1 MHMLMM
7 TSLGLALLA
16 GFWFVGCMLNQR
28 AGRAVINGPRVFLLV
43 WAAASFYNGYI
54 GVTQAGYS
62 VQAELLV
69 HLVVF
74 GLPAAIAVWLM
85 VRKPT

>member
-7 TSLGLALLA
+7 TVLGLAVLA
-16 GFWFVGCMLNQR
+16 AFWFIGRLLNAR
-28 AGRAVINGPRVFLLV
+28 AGRMVVNGPRLFLPV
-43 WAAASFYNGYI
+43 WAAVSFYNGYI
-54 GVTQAGYS
+54 GVTKAGYS

-74 GLPAAIAVWLM
+74 GLPAVAAVVLM
-85 VRKPT
+85 FRKL

>member
-16 GFWFVGCMLNQR
+16 IFWFVGRMLHRR
-28 AGRAVINGPRVFLLV
+28 ARRQVVNGPRLFLPV
-43 WAAASFYNGYI
+43 WAAVSFYNGYV

-62 VQAELLV
+62 VRAELLV
-69 HLVVF
+69 HVVVF
-74 GLPAAIAVWLM
+74 GLPAAIAIWLIL
-85 VRKPT
+85 RKA

>member
-16 GFWFVGCMLNQR
+16 AFWFVGRMLNGR
-28 AGRAVINGPRVFLLV
+28 AGRAVINGPRVFLFV
-43 WAAASFYNGYI
+43 WAAVSFYNGYI

-69 HLVVF
+69 HVVVF

-85 VRKPT
+85 LKKA

>member
-7 TSLGLALLA
+7 TVLGFAVLAALWGIA
-16 GFWFVGCMLNQR
+16 RFVNR
-28 AGRAVINGPRVFLLV
+28 HAGRMMLNGPRVFLLV
-43 WAAASFYNGYI
+43 WAAVSVWNGYV
-54 GVTQAGYS
+54 GVTKAGYS

-74 GLPAAIAVWLM
+74 GLPAAAAVWLM
-85 VRKPT
+85 LRKA

>member
-16 GFWFVGCMLNQR
+16 AFWFAGRLLNAR
-28 AGRAVINGPRVFLLV
+28 AGRRVINGPRAFLLV
-43 WAAASFYNGYI
+43 WAAVSFYNGYV
-54 GVTQAGYS
+54 GVTKAGYS

-74 GLPAAIAVWLM
+74 GLPAAVAVVLM
-85 VRKPT
+85 VRGR

>member
-16 GFWFVGCMLNQR
+16 VFWFIGRLLNRR
-28 AGRAVINGPRVFLLV
+28 AGRQVVNGPRLFLPV
-43 WAAASFYNGYI
+43 WLAVSFYNGYI
-54 GVTQAGYS
+54 GVTKAGYS

-69 HLVVF
+69 HVVVF

-85 VRKPT
+85 WRRA

>member
-1 MHMLMM
+1 MHMLKM
-7 TSLGLALLA
+7 TALGFAVLAALWLIA
-16 GFWFVGCMLNQR
+16 HLVNRR
-28 AGRAVINGPRVFLLV
+28 AARPVLNGPRVFLPV
-43 WAAASFYNGYI
+43 WAAVSFYNGYV

-74 GLPAAIAVWLM
+74 GLPAAVAVWLM
-85 VRKPT
+85 LRKA

>member
-7 TSLGLALLA
+7 TILGLVLLA
-16 GFWFVGCMLNQR
+16 TFWFAGRLLNAR
-28 AGRAVINGPRVFLLV
+28 AGRAVINAPRLFLLV
-43 WAAASFYNGYI
+43 WAAASFYNGYV
-54 GVTQAGYS
+54 GVTKAGYS

-69 HLVVF
+69 HVVVF

-85 VRKPT
+85 LTKRA

>member
-7 TSLGLALLA
+7 TTLGLVLLA
-16 GFWFVGCMLNQR
+16 AFWFVGRVLNAR
-28 AGRAVINGPRVFLLV
+28 AGRVMINGPRVFLPV
-43 WAAASFYNGYI
+43 WAAASFYNGYV
-54 GVTQAGYS
+54 GVTKAGYS

-69 HLVVF
+69 HVVVF

-85 VRKPT
+85 WKKA

>member
-7 TSLGLALLA
+7 TVLGFIVLAVLWGGA
-16 GFWFVGCMLNQR
+16 RFINAR
-28 AGRAVINGPRVFLLV
+28 AGRTVVNGARLFLPV
-43 WAAASFYNGYI
+43 WAAVSFYNGYI
-54 GVTQAGYS
+54 GVTRAGYS

-74 GLPAAIAVWLM
+74 GLPAAVAVWLIW
-85 VRKPT
+85 RGR

>member
-16 GFWFVGCMLNQR
+16 AFWFIGRLLNRR
-28 AGRAVINGPRVFLLV
+28 AGRQVVNGPRLFLPV
-43 WAAASFYNGYI
+43 WLAVSFYNGYI
-54 GVTQAGYS
+54 GVTKAGYS

-69 HLVVF
+69 HVVVF
-74 GLPAAIAVWLM
+74 GLPAAIAVFLM
-85 VRKPT
+85 IRKI

>member
-16 GFWFVGCMLNQR
+16 VFWFIGRLLNRR
-28 AGRAVINGPRVFLLV
+28 AGRQVVNGPRLFLPV
-43 WAAASFYNGYI
+43 WLAVSFYNGYI
-54 GVTQAGYS
+54 GVTKAGYS

-69 HLVVF
+69 HVVVF
-74 GLPAAIAVWLM
+74 GLPAAIAGWLM
-85 VRKPT
+85 WRGR

>member
-7 TSLGLALLA
+7 TTLGLVLLA
-16 GFWFVGCMLNQR
+16 AFWFIGRLLNRR
-28 AGRAVINGPRVFLLV
+28 AGRAVINAPRVFLLV
-43 WAAASFYNGYI
+43 WATASFYNGYV
-54 GVTQAGYS
+54 GVTKAGYS

-69 HLVVF
+69 HMVVF

-85 VRKPT
+85 WKKL

>member
-7 TSLGLALLA
+7 TVLGLALLA
-16 GFWFVGCMLNQR
+16 AFWFAGRLLNAR
-28 AGRAVINGPRVFLLV
+28 AGRAVINGPRIFLLV
-43 WAAASFYNGYI
+43 WAAVSVYNGYI
-54 GVTQAGYS
+54 GVTKAGYS

-74 GLPAAIAVWLM
+74 GLPAATAVFLM
-85 VRKPT
+85 IRKL

>member
-7 TSLGLALLA
+7 TTIGLALLA
-16 GFWFVGCMLNQR
+16 AFWFVGRMLNAR

-43 WAAASFYNGYI
+43 WAAVSFYSGYI

-69 HLVVF
+69 HVVVF

-85 VRKPT
+85 LKQPA

>member
-7 TSLGLALLA
+7 TALGLAVLA
-16 GFWFVGCMLNQR
+16 AFWFIGRLLNAR
-28 AGRAVINGPRVFLLV
+28 AGRMVVNGPRLFLAV
-43 WAAASFYNGYI
+43 WAAVSFYNGYI
-54 GVTQAGYS
+54 GVTKAGYS

-74 GLPAAIAVWLM
+74 GLPAVAAVVLM
-85 VRKPT
+85 FRKL

>member
-16 GFWFVGCMLNQR
+16 IFWFVGRMLNRR
-28 AGRAVINGPRVFLLV
+28 AGRTVVNGPRLFLPV
-43 WAAASFYNGYI
+43 WLAVSFYNGYV

-62 VQAELLV
+62 VQAELLAHV
-69 HLVVF
+69 VVF
-74 GLPAAIAVWLM
+74 GLPAAIAAWLM
-85 VRKPT
+85 LKKTA

>member
-7 TSLGLALLA
+7 TVIGLALLA
-16 GFWFVGCMLNQR
+16 AFWFVGRLLNAR

-43 WAAASFYNGYI
+43 WAVVSVYNGYV
-54 GVTQAGYS
+54 GVTKAGYS

-69 HLVVF
+69 HVVVF
-74 GLPAAIAVWLM
+74 GLPAAIAVFLLWKKL
-85 VRKPT
+85 

>member
-16 GFWFVGCMLNQR
+16 VFWFIGRLLNRR
-28 AGRAVINGPRVFLLV
+28 AGRQVVNGPRLFLPV
-43 WAAASFYNGYI
+43 WLAVSFYNGYI
-54 GVTQAGYS
+54 GVTKAGYS

-69 HLVVF
+69 HVVVF
-74 GLPAAIAVWLM
+74 GLPAAIAVWLIWKK
-85 VRKPT
+85 V

>member
-7 TSLGLALLA
+7 TTLGLALFA
-16 GFWFVGCMLNQR
+16 AFWFVGRLLNAR

-43 WAAASFYNGYI
+43 WAAVSFYNGYI

-69 HLVVF
+69 HVVVF
-74 GLPAAIAVWLM
+74 GFPAAIALWLM
-85 VRKPT
+85 LRKA